1 MKSAEHPAEADR
13 LAFLKRIQILDTER
27 EQFYDDFVTLAAA
40 ICEVPIAMISLVDK
54 ERQWFKS
61 KMGVEGQETPRECSF
76 CTHTILGSEPMII
89 EDATQDP
96 RVADS
101 VLVTGDLHFRFYA
114 GVPVTIHGYPMGAL
128 CVVDTEPRSLSKAQE
143 ASLVVLARQLSQ
155 CLESR
160 LEQMRLEEAKTLQED
175 EESNLELARRRFEDL
190 FQNMAVAC
198 YTTDHEGT
206 IFEFNQQAEE
216 LFGCKAWEIFGKVDT
231 DHFVLDEDKIKAIKL
246 RTKVV
251 RGQTVQGQERK
262 VRALNREE
270 IWTLFSARPLINDQ
284 NSVTGIINVYH
295 DIAARKKMESEL
307 SDMNLA
313 LESLAS
319 TDALTEIPNRRWIT
333 DYLDSQFADE
343 ENMVSVIL
351 LDVDSFKSYND
362 DFGHPAGDQVLR
374 AVGKLMEGTCRGGD
388 RVGRYG
394 GEEFIVVLPNTG
406 LNEAGIVAERMR
418 KAIENHVWEAREV
431 TASFGVACRDSST
444 TNVGQLVSVADI
456 RLYSAKDLG
465 RNRVVASATNHE
477 TQAA

>member
-27 EQFYDDFVTLAAA
+27 EQIYDDFVTLAAA

-61 KMGVEGQETPRECSF
+61 KMGVEDQETPRDCSF

-96 RVADS
+96 RVSDS
-101 VLVTGDLHFRFYA
+101 ILVTGELHFRFYA

-128 CVVDTEPRSLSKAQE
+128 CVVDTEPRNLTKAQE
-143 ASLVVLARQLSQ
+143 TSLVVLARQLSQ

-160 LEQMRLEEAKTLQED
+160 LEQMRLEEAKSKQED

-198 YTTDHEGT
+198 YTTDIEG
-206 IFEFNQQAEE
+206 IVYEFNQQAEE

-231 DHFVLDEDKIKAIKL
+231 DHFVLEEDKSKALEL

-251 RGQTVQGQERK
+251 RGQSVQGQERK
-262 VRALNREE
+262 VRALNHEE
-270 IWTLFSARPLINDQ
+270 IWTLFSARPLLNDQ
-284 NSVTGIINVYH
+284 RSVTGVINVYH

-307 SDMNLA
+307 SEMNRA

-319 TDALTEIPNRRWIT
+319 TDALTEIPNRRWIS
-333 DYLDSQFADE
+333 DYLEAQFADE
-343 ENMVSVIL
+343 KNTVSIIL
-351 LDVDSFKSYND
+351 LDVDNFKSYND
-362 DFGHPAGDQVLR
+362 DFGHQAGDQVLR
-374 AVGKLMEGTCRGGD
+374 TVGKIIERSCRGGD

-406 LNEAGIVAERMR
+406 LREAKIVAERMR
-418 KAIENHVWEAREV
+418 SEIENALWEARKV
-431 TASFGVACRDSST
+431 TASFGVASRDQATESLS
-444 TNVGQLVSVADI
+444 QLVSVADI

-465 RNRVVASATNHE
+465 RNRVVASATNHVS
-477 TQAA
+477 QVA